1 MQSLHAIRS
10 RRVLTPHGVR
20 AATIEIRDGL
30 IATVDA
36 WDGAPSDVLDVG
48 DAVVM
53 PGLVDTHVHVNEP
66 GRTDWEGFESATR
79 SAAAGGVTTLLDM
92 PLNSIPATTTRAA
105 LGEKARAAEGKCWV
119 NVGFLGGV
127 VPGNANELPSLW
139 NEGVFGFKCFLV
151 PSGVD
156 EFPAVGEADL
166 RIALQIL
173 AALDAP
179 LMVHAELPEHLRSPL
194 GDGRRYANYLATRPP
209 IAETSAIALVT
220 ALASEYGARIHV
232 VHVSS
237 ADSIGVINDARSRG
251 VRITAET
258 CPHYLAFAAEQVA
271 DGATELK
278 CAPPIRS
285 AEHRDALWAALR
297 DGNLD
302 MVVSDHSP
310 CPPALKS
317 RQTGD
322 FFSAWGG
329 ISSLQLGLGA
339 VWTGARAR
347 AIDLHRVVDWMS
359 AAPARLAGLA
369 RRKGTLATGFDAD
382 LVVWDPD
389 GSYVVR
395 DDMLFHRHRLT
406 PYLGAAL
413 HGRVLATFVAGR
425 PAYIDGDVSAQPVG
439 RICRRDEP

>member
-1 MQSLHAIRS
+1 
-10 RRVLTPHGVR
+10 
-20 AATIEIRDGL
+20 
-30 IATVDA
+30 
-36 WDGAPSDVLDVG
+36 
-48 DAVVM
+48 
-53 PGLVDTHVHVNEP
+53 
-66 GRTDWEGFESATR
+66 
-79 SAAAGGVTTLLDM
+79 VTTLLDM

-119 NVGFLGGV
+119 NAGFLGGV

-166 RIALQIL
+166 RIALPIL
-173 AALDAP
+173 AALHAP
-179 LMVHAELPEHLRSPL
+179 LMVHAELPEHLRSPV

-220 ALASEYGARIHV
+220 ALASEYGARIHI

-237 ADSIGVINDARSRG
+237 AESIGVINEARSRG

-258 CPHYLAFAAEQVA
+258 CPHYLTFGAEQVA

-339 VWTGARAR
+339 VWTGAWAR

-359 AAPARLAGLA
+359 AAPARLVGLA

-389 GSYVVR
+389 GSYVVS
-395 DDMLFHRHRLT
+395 DSMLFHRHRLT